1 VPESLPGSLRQRLLA
16 GEVLLGSMVTL
27 DAPAIVETLCHLG
40 CDWLFIETEHAPL
53 LPDAVQHII
62 QIAGAT
68 PCLVRLSRGD
78 EISIKRALDAGAAG
92 IIVPQVNS
100 AAHARL
106 IVSYAKYPPFGS
118 RGIGMSRASLY
129 GQQLDSYV
137 ARANAETA
145 VVVQAEHVDAV
156 EDIEAIC
163 AVEGVDAV
171 FVGPYDLAASLHKT
185 GRVDDPEVL
194 AAIATVRNACL
205 AHGVRLGYFGGSA
218 AAVAPRLAEG
228 YTLVCCGADI
238 GIFAQGAR
246 QLLAELR
253 GFGAKT

>member
-1 VPESLPGSLRQRLLA
+1 MAASFRERLKA
-16 GEVLLGSMVTL
+16 ADVLLGSMVTL

-40 CDWLFIETEHAPL
+40 YDWLFIETEHAPL

-62 QIAGAT
+62 QIASPT

-118 RGIGMSRASLY
+118 RGIGISRASLY
-129 GQQLDSYV
+129 GLELDAYV
-137 ARANAETA
+137 ARANAETT
-145 VVVQAEHVDAV
+145 VIVQAEHIDAV
-156 EDIEAIC
+156 DDIEAIC
-163 AVEGVDAV
+163 AVDGIDAV

-185 GRVDDPEVL
+185 GRIDDAEVVG
-194 AAIATVRNACL
+194 AIARVRAACQ
-205 AHGVRLGYFGGSA
+205 ARGVPLGYFGGSA
-218 AAVAPRLAEG
+218 AVVAPRLREG
-228 YTLVCCGADI
+228 YTLICCGADI
-238 GIFAQGAR
+238 GIFAHGAR
-246 QLLAELR
+246 RLLADLR
-253 GFGAKT
+253 HSGERHE